1 MKKII
6 FLALIACQTIHSYG
20 QLDSAFFTIDELK
33 AIRKQQIRLHYCDSA
48 RKVLESKDTLN
59 QQSIVKLDSIIEKQ
73 RTELGFID
81 SYNHTLK
88 INLLDSEKKIKRL
101 ERKQKLFKTG
111 FIITT
116 GTTAGLMLLILA
128 Q

>member
-1 MKKII
+1 MKKLI
-6 FLALIACQTIHSYG
+6 FLLLIQCQAIHSFG

-59 QQSIVKLDSIIEKQ
+59 QQSIVRLYSIIEKQ
-73 RTELGFID
+73 RIELGFVD
-81 SYNHTLK
+81 SYNQTLK

-101 ERKQKLFKTG
+101 ERKQRLFKTG
-111 FIITT
+111 FVITT
-116 GTTAGLMLLILA
+116 GTTAGLLLLILA